1 MSLSSRRPLLR
12 KSILPE
18 SGCPGAGYI
27 GKCEARTEAILEYSS
42 IVVPFSD
49 ESYPHQ

>member
-1 MSLSSRRPLLR
+1 MSFCSRRPLSR

-18 SGCPGAGYI
+18 SGCAGAGYI
-27 GKCEARTEAILEYSS
+27 GKCRARVEALVEYSLIS
-42 IVVPFSD
+42 LPFSD